1 MRLAT
6 LTFAL
11 LSCSLV
17 AACDRSAAPSPAPV
31 PARLTTAALAA
42 KGIYG
47 SAIVKVPVPELAALG
62 KLMFHDASLSASGK
76 QSCASC
82 HAPDHAYAPANAL
95 AVQPGGSDMHAAGL
109 RAAPSLRYVQ
119 NVPPFTEHFYDNDG
133 DDSKDQGPTGGHD
146 WDGRANSGHEQ
157 ASGPLLSPQEMG
169 NASPAA
175 VVERVKHAAYAE
187 RFRKAFGAGIF
198 ERPQDAYAAA
208 SMALEVFQQTPAEFY
223 PYTSKY
229 DAFLRGQVE
238 LDPREA
244 RGLALF
250 NRADK
255 GNCAACHV
263 SEIKSGAFPAF
274 TDFGFIALGVPRNRA
289 LAAHAD
295 AKPDAHD
302 LGLCGPLRTDLAARP
317 EFCGLFRTPSLRN
330 VATRRTFF
338 HNGVFHSLDDVL
350 RFYATRDTAPDK
362 WYPRK
367 ADGQVDK
374 FDDLPA
380 RYRANVNMEAPF
392 GGKPGGVPALNARE
406 IADVIAFLKTLTDGY
421 AVPGQ
426 AAGKAT
432 MGHRTGRCTPTN
444 GETTPCKPTSTRSH
458 SA

>member
-1 MRLAT
+1 MRLVT

-17 AACDRSAAPSPAPV
+17 AACDQPAAYRAPAPV
-31 PARLTTAALAA
+31 PAAASAA

-62 KLMFHDASLSASGK
+62 KLMFHDASLSSSGK

-95 AVQPGGSDMHAAGL
+95 AVQPGGKEMQGFGL

-146 WDGRANSGHEQ
+146 WDGRANSSHEQ
-157 ASGPLLSPQEMG
+157 ASGPLLSPEEMG

-175 VVERVKHAAYAE
+175 VVERLRQAAYAA
-187 RFRKAFGAGIF
+187 RLRKAFGADIF

-208 SMALEVFQQTPAEFY
+208 SMALEVFQETPAEFY

-229 DAFLRGQVE
+229 DAFLRKQVL
-238 LDPREA
+238 LDAREA

-274 TDFGFIALGVPRNRA
+274 TDFGFIALGAPRNRT
-289 LAAHAD
+289 LAAND
-295 AKPDAHD
+295 NPDRYD
-302 LGLCGPLRTDLAARP
+302 LGLCGPLRTDLAKRP

-330 VATRRTFF
+330 VATRQAFF
-338 HNGVFHSLDDVL
+338 HNGVFHSLEEVL
-350 RFYATRDTAPDK
+350 RFYATRDTAPGK
-362 WYPRK
+362 WYPRT
-367 ADGQVDK
+367 ADGQVDR
-374 FDDLPA
+374 FDDLPGQ
-380 RYRANVNMEAPF
+380 YRANVNMEAPF
-392 GGKPGGVPALNARE
+392 GGKPGTKPALNERE
-406 IADVIAFLKTLTDGY
+406 MADIIAFLKTLTDGY

-426 AAGKAT
+426 PVRVAG
-432 MGHRTGRCTPTN
+432 R
-444 GETTPCKPTSTRSH
+444 
-458 SA
+458 